1 MNYRAEYEL
10 KDGLT
15 VVIQYRQEGIFD
27 IFRQTP
33 YRHTGHLNFDE
44 CKQEGITVTI
54 NEYPIWDK
62 ESRTYLSLDP
72 EVSFVPYLEELIG
85 IILANPEWV
94 EAMAKWKKNALKRL
108 ESRIPQLENELELA
122 KRRETNLKGCNWF

>member
-15 VVIQYRQEGIFD
+15 VLIQYRQEGQFSIS
-27 IFRQTP
+27 RQTP
-33 YRHTGHLNFDE
+33 YRYASHLNFNE
-44 CKQEGITVTI
+44 CQQEGLTVTI
-54 NEYPIWDK
+54 GELGRWDQ
-62 ESRTYLSLDP
+62 ESRTYLEIDP